1 MNANRNL
8 VIDFRIN
15 GKHDHYIQKNANPQ
29 PWNTKE
35 AKKERRGK
43 NGR

>member
-15 GKHDHYIQKNANPQ
+15 GEHDHYIKPKKGRSIKKRA
-29 PWNTKE
+29 TK
-35 AKKERRGK
+35 K
-43 NGR
+43 GRKRTGR